1 MMRVLEANAP
11 PKQRATD
18 AISTLS
24 GRLTSA
30 TLLEDR
36 RAAILGL
43 RSFAKEYPAS
53 VASDAL
59 KGLIE
64 ALSKDSEDVDTLKVV
79 LETLLMLFHP
89 DEHSPEA
96 SPELEFLLA
105 DQFSQRQDNITLLLD
120 LLDTP
125 DFYSRLYS
133 LQLIRAISL
142 ARPQRTQEC
151 VLTAP
156 GGIERL
162 VATLDDPRD
171 AIRNEALVVLTDLA
185 RTSTELQKLFV
196 FEDAF
201 TKVFNMIHAD
211 GGLTQ
216 GGVVVQDCLSLL
228 AILVRNNV
236 SNQTN
241 IREMGH
247 VARFAALLPGG
258 KKPKKARPSAED
270 DDEWVSPQSDK
281 NIWGLLAIMRMFLV
295 KGSAGTLQNQN
306 VFQQHGLVR
315 QLLNVTFD
323 PATAMPIKIEAL
335 NTLADLIRGNA
346 RLQEG
351 FAGEQVRPIVEPAT
365 NGAASP
371 NRVASVYVIEAL
383 LNLVL
388 SPAHNELFD
397 LRNAGCECIKSY
409 FYNHAQIKSH
419 FLNRAI
425 DGHEGGDETAN
436 ALTILMA
443 GPQVPPK
450 GDPYRIWFAAN
461 LIYHLIFDDYQAKN
475 TLMQVKE
482 GDAESGEEVVTC
494 IQTLTANLIA
504 SLQLGEDERISVAYL
519 MLLLGWL
526 YEDAPAVDDFLGEA
540 SSLQSLVQAVLTPG
554 EERVVVR
561 GLCAA
566 LLGVV
571 YEFAT
576 RDSPV
581 PRRELL
587 PVLMSKLGRDKY
599 LDAITELRRH
609 PFVRDFEVLP
619 RTGGA
624 GGVLPEVLFDET
636 FVEFLKDNFSRLV
649 RAVDRDPNIEQHQ
662 SHDGV
667 DRDVVDALRGES
679 EEKEHAIQDL
689 RAQLMTLEQ
698 KMVHEQ
704 AEHRKTQQA
713 AEEQRNTLKRIN
725 DKLHDDIEKEA
736 AKKERE
742 YRQALLETENR
753 YNTQI
758 VALNSKVQQSS
769 REANLAV
776 GKVRQECE
784 EQLRDAQ
791 RMRTELERRV
801 AVSEKARVEAVEN
814 VKGLQESLVQTRSEV
829 STVKESLRNAQS
841 LVASSEAQIQLLREE
856 KERVVK
862 EKGEEMEKLAQEME
876 RRVADKEARIL
887 EVEAEYQM
895 EVEREREEK
904 LAMQAKLEKAE
915 KENQEVKMKAQ
926 DATWKVKE
934 AEEKVRKVEA
944 SVKVLEEKLKKAEG
958 AAAAAAAKTA
968 ATSQKSG
975 SAANNSD
982 KEIKELKDKLKKAQ
996 EAEKEKATE
1005 LEDLI
1010 MVLSD
1015 LEEKRGRDKER
1026 LKALGEE
1033 VSDDEDEEEE
1043 EEEDDDD
1050 DDDDDDDSDGEE
1062 DDDDDDEDEKEEE
1075 KKK

>member
-18 AISTLS
+18 TISTLS

-64 ALSKDSEDVDTLKVV
+64 ALTKDSEDVDTLKVV

-171 AIRNEALVVLTDLA
+171 AIRNEALVVLTDLS

-201 TKVFNMIHAD
+201 TKVFNMIHQD

-258 KKPKKARPSAED
+258 NKPKKARPGVED
-270 DDEWVSPQSDK
+270 EDGWVSPQSDK

-315 QLLNVTFD
+315 QLLNLAFD

-365 NGAASP
+365 NGATSP
-371 NRVASVYVIEAL
+371 NGVASVYVIEAL

-388 SPAHNELFD
+388 SPAPNELFD

-409 FYNHAQIKSH
+409 FYNHVQIKSH

-443 GPQVPPK
+443 GPQVPPT

-461 LIYHLIFDDYQAKN
+461 LIYHLIFDDDQAKN

-526 YEDAPAVDDFLGEA
+526 FEDAAAVDDFLGEA

-554 EERVVVR
+554 EDRVMIR

-571 YEFAT
+571 YEFST

-581 PRRELL
+581 PRRELQ

-609 PFVRDFEVLP
+609 PLVRDFEVLP
-619 RTGGA
+619 KTGG
-624 GGVLPEVLFDET
+624 GGGSLPDIFFDEA
-636 FVEFLKDNFSRLV
+636 FVDFLKDNFSRLS
-649 RAVDRDPNIEQHQ
+649 RAIDRNPNIEQHQ

-679 EEKEHAIQDL
+679 NEKEQTIQEL

-698 KMVHEQ
+698 KIDQEQ
-704 AEHRKTQQA
+704 AEHRKTQQS
-713 AEEQRNTLKRIN
+713 AEEQRSTLKRIN

-736 AKKERE
+736 AKKDRE
-742 YRQALLETENR
+742 HRQAMLETENK
-753 YNTQI
+753 YNLQI
-758 VALNSKVQQSS
+758 VALNNKVQQTSKD
-769 REANLAV
+769 ANLAV
-776 GKVRQECE
+776 AKVRQEYE
-784 EQLRDAQ
+784 EQLHDAH
-791 RMRTELERRV
+791 RTRTELERRLG
-801 AVSEKARVEAVEN
+801 ASEKARQEAVEN
-814 VKGLQESLVQTRSEV
+814 VKGLQETLLQTRAEV
-829 STVKESLRNAQS
+829 STISETLRNAQS
-841 LVASSEAQIQLLREE
+841 HVQNSEAQLQLLNEE

-862 EKGEEMEKLAQEME
+862 EKESQIKQLEEEMEGRLQEK
-876 RRVADKEARIL
+876 DARLL
-887 EVEAEYQM
+887 EVEAEHETAIQQAGS
-895 EVEREREEK
+895 EKSGLQSGLEK
-904 LAMQAKLEKAE
+904 LK
-915 KENQEVKMKAQ
+915 KENQDLKTKAQ

-934 AEEKVRKVEA
+934 AEEKLRKAEATAKSTEDNFRKAEA
-944 SVKVLEEKLKKAEG
+944 SAKA
-958 AAAAAAAKTA
+958 A
-968 ATSQKSG
+968 ATSQKG
-975 SAANNSD
+975 GAGAND
-982 KEIKELKDKLKKAQ
+982 KEIKELKEKLKKAE

-1015 LEEKRGRDKER
+1015 LEEKRSKDKER

-1033 VSDDEDEEEE
+1033 VSDDEDEDDEDEG
-1043 EEEDDDD
+1043 DDDD
-1050 DDDDDDDSDGEE
+1050 DDDDDDEDEE
-1062 DDDDDDEDEKEEE
+1062 SDEDEEGEDDEEKE